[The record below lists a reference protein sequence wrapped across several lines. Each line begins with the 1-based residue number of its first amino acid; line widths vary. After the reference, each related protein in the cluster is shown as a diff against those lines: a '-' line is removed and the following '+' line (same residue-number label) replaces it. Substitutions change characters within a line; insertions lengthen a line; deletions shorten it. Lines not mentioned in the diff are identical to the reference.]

1 MIMSSTNDRTYSY
14 ILIFITGGSNAKYV
28 EIVKILNLLKIRS
41 SKSNSVTESKTQN
54 KIWKKNR
61 QK

>member
-28 EIVKILNLLKIRS
+28 ESGKILNLLKIRS

-54 KIWKKNR
+54 KI
-61 QK
+61 

>member
-14 ILIFITGGSNAKYV
+14 ILIFITGGSKPKYV
-28 EIVKILNLLKIRS
+28 ETVKILSRLKIRS
-41 SKSNSVTESKTQN
+41 SKSNSMTESKTQN

-61 QK
+61 